1 MSTKYVGKTGSVT
14 ISSAIAGI
22 KSWTLD
28 VTADTVETT
37 SFDDAGV
44 RAYLGTVIGF
54 SGSFEG
60 YKTGVPLVID
70 GDVDDFTLAE
80 TTTGTQ
86 AWTGS
91 LILTGLH
98 VTSSHD
104 GLVTYAYDFQGTGAL
119 TEPTT

>member
-14 ISSAIAGI
+14 IATAIAGI

-28 VTADTVETT
+28 VTADIVETT

-44 RAYLGTVIGF
+44 RAYLGTIIGF

-60 YKTGVPLVID
+60 YKTGVPKVID
-70 GDVDDFTLAE
+70 GAVVAFSLEE
-80 TTTGTQ
+80 TSTATQ
-86 AWTGS
+86 KWSGS

-98 VTSSHD
+98 AASSND

-119 TEPTT
+119 TKPTT

>member
-1 MSTKYVGKTGSVT
+1 MSTKYTGKTGSVT
-14 ISSAIAGI
+14 ISGAIGGI

-28 VTADTVETT
+28 VTADVVETT

-44 RAYLGTVIGF
+44 RAYLGTVTGF

-60 YKTGVPLVID
+60 YKTGIPKVID
-70 GDVDDFTLAE
+70 GAVAAFTLAE
-80 TTTGTQ
+80 TSTATQ
-86 AWTGS
+86 DWTGN

-119 TEPTT
+119 TEPEA